1 MPTFILVLILC
12 TVSSCLLVYGINTA
26 TLWKEYTEIRE
37 PSIRDLEDTGN
48 IRLIEQYLKEEIQ
61 TYQNYRTLEAKIKK
75 YKDDGISGL
84 FILSA
89 PVVYWYTI
97 AETIKSCFVDF
108 SGFWAYVIS
117 IVITF
122 VIVAL
127 PLKII
132 SKVFPPPMFD
142 MTRRDL
148 LEEFEA
154 SGAPSAFPV
163 SDGIAFENFIRSRHH
178 WFLFS
183 IRNIEQTRYILR
195 IIGCVLMLI
204 ALIIS
209 ASRL

>member
-1 MPTFILVLILC
+1 MPTFFLVLILC

-37 PSIRDLEDTGN
+37 PSIRDLKDTGN
-48 IRLIEQYLKEEIQ
+48 INLIDQYLKEEIQ
-61 TYQNYRTLEAKIKK
+61 TCQNYRALEAKIKK
-75 YKDDGISGL
+75 YQDDGISGL

-117 IVITF
+117 IAITF

-178 WFLFS
+178 WFLFK
-183 IRNIEQTRYILR
+183 IRDIEEKRMVLKYIGL
-195 IIGCVLMLI
+195 VLMAI
-204 ALIIS
+204 AIYI
-209 ASRL
+209 AAT

>member
-1 MPTFILVLILC
+1 MSTFILVLILC

-75 YKDDGISGL
+75 YKDDGISVL
-84 FILSA
+84 FIFSA
-89 PVVYWYTI
+89 PIAYCYTI
-97 AETIKSCFVDF
+97 AETIKNCFFDV

-178 WFLFS
+178 WFLFK
-183 IRNIEQTRYILR
+183 IRDIEEKRMVLKYIGL
-195 IIGCVLMLI
+195 
-204 ALIIS
+204 ALIVLAIYI
-209 ASRL
+209 AVT